1 MSTPVARWYAPA
13 TVGSTPVH
21 RSRTLVIG
29 SGLAGLYYA
38 LQVADRG
45 PVTVLTKSLPESSN
59 TQWAQ
64 GGISA
69 VFHMDDTFE
78 AHVADTLQVGAG
90 LCHVDMVE
98 RTVARAPGLVR
109 DLADTYGVRFDRDQD
124 GALVLGREGGHSH
137 RRVVHHHDMTGA
149 ELVRA
154 LVAAAEAHP
163 NITVLAHQM
172 VVDLLSW
179 TKADGTRGCFGAYAL
194 DTRTHEVS
202 AYVAGVT
209 VLAAGG
215 AGKVYRY
222 TSNPD
227 VATADG
233 VAMAYRIGAT
243 ISNLEFMQFHPTCL
257 YHPEAKSFLV
267 SEAVRGEGGILR
279 RKDGSDLMKGRHP
292 MGSLAPRDVV
302 AREIDAELKRSG
314 EPCVHLDVT
323 HLPADFLRARFP
335 GIHDR
340 CLALGIDITKQP
352 IPVVPAAH
360 YMCGGVKVDPYGRT
374 DVPGLYAIGEVAMS
388 GMHGACRLASN
399 SLLEA
404 VALAAGAAEVSD
416 EQFREP
422 PSTVTPWNE
431 GHAVDS
437 DEAIMVSANW
447 EEVRSLM
454 WNFVGI
460 VRSDKRLERA
470 RRRIELLREE
480 IHEYYWRFR
489 VTRDLLELRNIAL
502 VGHLIIECA
511 RRRKESRGLHYT
523 LDHPEPDPAF
533 AHDTAFDESQ
543 GPRA

>member
-1 MSTPVARWYAPA
+1 MDR
-13 TVGSTPVH
+13 TPVH

-69 VFHMDDTFE
+69 VFHTGDTLE
-78 AHVADTLQVGAG
+78 AHVADTLRVGAG

-98 RTVARAPGLVR
+98 RTVARAPALVR
-109 DLADTYGVRFDRDQD
+109 DLADTYGVRFDRDPD
-124 GALVLGREGGHSH
+124 GELALGREGGHSH

-154 LVAAAEAHP
+154 LLAAAEAHP
-163 NITVLAHQM
+163 NITLFAHQM

-179 TKADGTRGCFGAYAL
+179 TKIDGTRGCFGAYAL
-194 DTRTHEVS
+194 DTRTQQVS
-202 AYVAGVT
+202 AHVAAVT

-233 VAMAYRIGAT
+233 VAMAYRVGAT
-243 ISNLEFMQFHPTCL
+243 VSNLEFMQFHPTCL

-267 SEAVRGEGGILR
+267 SEAVRGEGGVLR

-292 MGSLAPRDVV
+292 RGSLAPRDVV

-314 EPCVHLDVT
+314 EPCVLLDVT
-323 HLPADFLRARFP
+323 HLAPEFLRERFP

-340 CLALGIDITKQP
+340 CRSLGIDITKEP

-360 YMCGGVKVDPYGRT
+360 YMCGGVKVDPWGRT

-404 VALAAGAAEVSD
+404 VALAAGAAEVSED
-416 EQFREP
+416 LLREP
-422 PSTVTPWNE
+422 PTKVAPWNE
-431 GHAVDS
+431 GDAVDS

-511 RRRKESRGLHYT
+511 RRRKESRGLHYM
-523 LDHPEPDPAF
+523 LDHPEPDPKF
-533 AHDTAFDESQ
+533 ACDTVFDKTE
-543 GPRA
+543 GPDA